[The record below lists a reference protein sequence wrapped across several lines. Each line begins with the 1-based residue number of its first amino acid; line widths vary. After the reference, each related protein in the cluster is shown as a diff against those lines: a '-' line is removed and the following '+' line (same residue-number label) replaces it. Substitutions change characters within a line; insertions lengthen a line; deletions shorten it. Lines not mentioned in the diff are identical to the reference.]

1 MNLPFFTIDEI
12 EHFHLWVDT
21 AYDKNNLTHVT
32 EKNFIRDNV
41 WTKTKYWS
49 EQLMERL
56 SSFSVKNR
64 RMWGQRGWI
73 DTDGGKQAV
82 SKFKHYTWARLFEQE
97 HEDKDI
103 YFTVGIDGR
112 SKEIIYKLDFQREGK
127 TELTANQKRLIDEN
141 IPTNLR
147 WVAISLEDLSNYNW
161 DKLIQESFDF
171 IINNLDVYHRII
183 RVAWNGEN
191 ELTVFR
197 NYLNLRDKPTKT
209 YTKIPK
215 RHLSFSG
222 ISKDTDYIRKA
233 ISDKAI
239 GNAGELLVVNYEADR
254 LRNIGLSELAEKV
267 KLVEKDGLGYDV
279 LSFKRDGTPKHIE
292 VKTTRNAAHFPFKL
306 TLNEKL
312 FMEQNLD
319 NYYIY
324 RLYQYEPNTNR
335 ADFYIIERP
344 LEELLFEAVEFNV
357 FPKKN
362 MSIHQ

>member
-1 MNLPFFTIDEI
+1 MNLPFFTVTEI
-12 EHFHLWVDT
+12 EHFHLWVDK
-21 AYDKNNLTHVT
+21 AYDKNNPIHVT
-32 EKNFIRDNV
+32 EKNFIRNNI

-73 DTDGGKQAV
+73 DTDNGKQAV

-97 HEDKDI
+97 HKDKDI

-127 TELTANQKRLIDEN
+127 TALTTNQKLLIKEN
-141 IPTNLR
+141 IPDKLR
-147 WVAISLEDLSNYNW
+147 WIAISLEDLPNYNW
-161 DKLIQESFDF
+161 DRLIQESFNF

-183 RVAWNGEN
+183 RVAWDGEN

-215 RHLSFSG
+215 RHPSFKG
-222 ISKDTDYIRKA
+222 ISKDTDYIGKA
-233 ISDKAI
+233 ISDKEL
-239 GNAGELLVVNYEADR
+239 GNTGELLVATYEANK
-254 LRNIGLSELAEKV
+254 LKSIGLPELAKKV
-267 KLVEKDGLGYDV
+267 KVVEKDGLGYDV
-279 LSFKRDGTPKHIE
+279 LSFREDGNPKFIE
-292 VKTTRNAAHFPFKL
+292 VKTTKNAAHFPFKI

-312 FMEQNLD
+312 FMEQNLG

-324 RLYQYEPNTNR
+324 RLYEYNLDTDTAN
-335 ADFYIIERP
+335 FYIIENS

-357 FPKKN
+357 YPKKGTN
-362 MSIHQ
+362 EC